1 MSAAI
6 SVGTM
11 IRQIEGLHD
20 TGDVT
25 EWENG
30 FIESVVTKTQSGNDT
45 RGLSEKQIET
55 VERIWRKHFA

>member
-1 MSAAI
+1 VSQTVSLGTKVKQISALI
-6 SVGTM
+6 
-11 IRQIEGLHD
+11 D
-20 TGDVT
+20 TKDVN

>member
-30 FIESVVTKTQSGNDT
+30 FIESVVFKTACGSNT
-45 RGLSEKQIET
+45 RSLTERQVET
-55 VERIWRKHFA
+55 VERIWEKHFA

>member
-1 MSAAI
+1 MSV
-6 SVGTM
+6 SVGAM
-11 IRQIEGLHD
+11 IAQIEGLHD
-20 TGDVT
+20 TADVT

-30 FIESVVTKTQSGNDT
+30 FIESVVTKTQSGKDT